1 MEQKIVKLALFGGSF
16 DPVTNAHKDIIEK
29 LAERFD
35 EVVVM
40 PTAISPF
47 KTKNLPS
54 ASGAQRVDML
64 KRACRE
70 FENVTVSRY
79 ELKREGVSYTVDTVE
94 HLKEKYNADVSTV
107 IGSEELPY
115 LDKWKDCD
123 RLKALTTFYVI
134 ERKGY
139 PADKA
144 AKKAIERGYKVRIAP
159 FGVGS
164 ESSSEVKLARAFKR
178 EKLPVPKNVAKY
190 IEKNGLYED
199 YRYITERYDE
209 FGLKRE
215 RVEHTERVAYA
226 AVALAKTYGVS
237 AHDALV
243 AALLHDIAKETDEK
257 WFERSCL
264 AAPDTTGMPKK
275 IRHALYGAEIAKSC
289 FGIEDEEILDAIRL
303 HTTGSDD
310 MSKLAEVIFLAD
322 YIEEGRN
329 FDGVEKIRLAARESL
344 KKGMYAALG
353 RTLEFLDEDGGEIY
367 FQTVNAFEHYKS
379 LCEKGGA
386 KKKPAEK
393 AEKAKPV
400 KSAKKEAKPAP
411 AEKEKSEDKP
421 IAAKESEH
429 IPAAENERPSIE
441 KKEEKRISVTA
452 PPESAP
458 SPLEKKREEKNPEH
472 EKAHALAREIGGFL
486 CEKKGREVMLIDVS
500 ERTIVTDY
508 FVIATANSTTQ
519 VRSLADYV
527 DEKMSKGKGIEPLHR
542 DNNPQWYVVDYGN
555 VIVHVFL
562 KSVREVYSLERLWS
576 DGNNEELLGD

>member
-35 EVVVM
+35 LVVVM

-64 KRACRE
+64 RRACRE

-79 ELKREGVSYTVDTVE
+79 ELKREGVSYTVETVE
-94 HLKEKYNADVSTV
+94 HLKEKYNAEVSTV

-115 LDKWKDCD
+115 IGKWKDCA
-123 RLKALTTFYVI
+123 RLKELTTFYVI
-134 ERKGY
+134 ERIGY

-144 AKKAIERGYKVRIAP
+144 AKKAIARGYKVRIAP

-164 ESSSEVKLARAFKR
+164 ESSSEVKLARAFGKD
-178 EKLPVPKNVAKY
+178 KLPVPKNVAKY

-199 YRYITERYDE
+199 YRFITERYEE
-209 FGLKRE
+209 FGLKKE
-215 RVEHTERVAYA
+215 RVEHTERVARA
-226 AVALAKTYGVS
+226 AVSLAKTYGVS
-237 AHDALV
+237 SHDALV

-257 WFERSCL
+257 WFERSGL
-264 AAPDTTGMPKK
+264 TAPDTAGMPKK
-275 IRHALYGAEIAKSC
+275 IRHALYGAAIAKNC
-289 FGIEDEEILDAIRL
+289 FGIDDGEILEAIRL
-303 HTTGSDD
+303 HTTGGEE
-310 MSKLAEVIFLAD
+310 MSGLAEVIDLAD
-322 YIEEGRN
+322 YSEEGRD
-329 FDGVEKIRLAARESL
+329 FDGVDKIRLAARESL
-344 KKGMYAALG
+344 KKGMYAALEH
-353 RTLEFLDEDGGEIY
+353 TLEFLDDEGGEIY
-367 FQTVNAFEHYKS
+367 YLTRNAYDYYKS
-379 LCEKGGA
+379 LCVKG
-386 KKKPAEK
+386 KKTAENT
-393 AEKAKPV
+393 AKAKPE
-400 KSAKKEAKPAP
+400 KAAKKTVKPVADKKETSAPEQPAP
-411 AEKEKSEDKP
+411 TPEEEIIGVSANVANASEISSVSSRNKGG
-421 IAAKESEH
+421 EH
-429 IPAAENERPSIE
+429 S
-441 KKEEKRISVTA
+441 
-452 PPESAP
+452 
-458 SPLEKKREEKNPEH
+458 PEH

-486 CEKKGREVMLIDVS
+486 CEKKGKDVMLIDVS
-500 ERTIVTDY
+500 ERTVVTDY

-576 DGNNEELLGD
+576 DGNNEEILGD